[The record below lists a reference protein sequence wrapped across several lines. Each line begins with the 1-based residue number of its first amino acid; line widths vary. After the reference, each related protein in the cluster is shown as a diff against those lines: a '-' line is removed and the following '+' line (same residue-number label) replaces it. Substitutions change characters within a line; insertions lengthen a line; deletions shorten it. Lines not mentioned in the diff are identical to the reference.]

1 MSDRVGVVHIGNV
14 HTHTHSHTLIRI
26 FVIPLHTL
34 VPLIHLQLYPDEL
47 LKIILTHFPRKEHV
61 IL

>member
-14 HTHTHSHTLIRI
+14 HTRTHSLTLILI

-47 LKIILTHFPRKEHV
+47 LKIITIYIFY
-61 IL
+61 